1 MSTGNAE
8 TYWAQGYTYPDSVS
22 FVLKPKRRNL
32 IQSYSSPWTSKWRS
46 NTRPLESGCIDF
58 KTVGFLRRP
67 HGESPN
73 VPSTVSY
80 FVFIFQD
87 FSLIAPAFLTYA
99 KYKLLAVLQSNGC
112 ITFSVLSDSNACYV
126 LILAVFRGSR
136 KRVSAIFLR
145 DARRVINE
153 LYQALAKKSG
163 GCNCYS

>member
-1 MSTGNAE
+1 MEVERATTRKWMYRLQNSRFF
-8 TYWAQGYTYPDSVS
+8 PLKVKI
-22 FVLKPKRRNL
+22 VLFF
-32 IQSYSSPWTSKWRS
+32 S
-46 NTRPLESGCIDF
+46 
-58 KTVGFLRRP
+58 RRP
-67 HGESPN
+67 HGEPPN
-73 VPSTVSY
+73 VPPTVSY

-112 ITFSVLSDSNACYV
+112 ITFSVLSDSSACYV

-136 KRVSAIFLR
+136 KRVPAIFLR